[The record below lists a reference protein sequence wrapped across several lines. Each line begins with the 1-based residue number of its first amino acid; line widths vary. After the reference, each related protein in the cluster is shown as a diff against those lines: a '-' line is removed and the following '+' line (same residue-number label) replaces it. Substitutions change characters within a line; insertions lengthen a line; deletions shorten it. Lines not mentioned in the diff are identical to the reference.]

1 MYVCIYLFIY
11 LFIILLIIDFFFV
24 DKVKITPKILTQNY
38 EMQIKIFYLTIL
50 LVELDITSGVMMIF
64 YSIINVLLLGKV
76 NSIEVCTLYPKKK
89 Y

>member
-1 MYVCIYLFIY
+1 MYLFIY